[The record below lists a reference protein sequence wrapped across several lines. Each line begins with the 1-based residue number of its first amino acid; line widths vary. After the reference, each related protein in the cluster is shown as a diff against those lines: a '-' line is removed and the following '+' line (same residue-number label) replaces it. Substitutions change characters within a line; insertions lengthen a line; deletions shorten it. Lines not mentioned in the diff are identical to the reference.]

1 MKGTT
6 KILAVLLF
14 IFAAIQVNAQNA
26 YKFGHIDS
34 QKLLQS
40 LPESAEAQK
49 ALEAEGKSIQDQ
61 LETMQVE
68 YNNKVNDYVEN
79 DKLPVG
85 EAKKW
90 SNIVK
95 SDKEKEIQNLGK
107 RVQEFQMTAQEQIQ
121 NKRAE
126 LFKPI
131 LEKVDKAIKDVASEN
146 KFTYIFDISVL
157 LYHSDDSID
166 ITSMVKAKLTVK

>member
-1 MKGTT
+1 MKGTI
-6 KILAVLLF
+6 KILAVLFFVL
-14 IFAAIQVNAQNA
+14 AASQLNAQNT

-40 LPESAEAQK
+40 LPESADAQK
-49 ALEAEGKSIQDQ
+49 NLEAVGKSMQES

-68 YNNKVNDYVEN
+68 GNNKVNDIVEN

-85 EAKKW
+85 DTKKW
-90 SNIVK
+90 STIVRE
-95 SDKEKEIQNLGK
+95 DKEKEVKNLSQ
-107 RVQEFQMTAQEQIQ
+107 RIQEFQATAQEQIQ

-131 LEKVDKAIKDVASEN
+131 LEKVDKAIKEVAKEN

-157 LYHSDDSID
+157 LFHSDDSID
-166 ITSMVKAKLTVK
+166 ITSMVKAKLSVK